1 MNDASTVKPE
11 AALVAGGSRGIG
23 RAVAFRLAEWGV
35 KTVIVNY
42 LENDAAADETRRGLE
57 ARGARC
63 VLAKANLAHPDEIDG
78 LFRTAADAV
87 PRLGVFVHCAALGAF
102 KPTRTTKPN
111 QWDLTMNVGARSF
124 LLCAEKCVGFMT
136 SGSIIAVSSLGSTR
150 VLPHY
155 GVIGVSKAALE
166 STVRYL
172 AVELAPMGIRVNAV
186 SAGLVRS
193 ESMEK
198 LFAADPAFHEVI
210 SRTPAGRVAE
220 PDDVADVV
228 VFLASPAARWIH
240 GQVILADGG
249 YSLV

>member
-1 MNDASTVKPE
+1 MTDTSGTIPE

-23 RAVAFRLAEWGV
+23 RAVALRLAEWGV
-35 KTVIVNY
+35 KTVVVNY
-42 LENDAAADETRRGLE
+42 LENDAAADETREALE

-63 VLAKANLAHPDEIDG
+63 VPARANLAHPEEIDG
-78 LFRTAADAV
+78 LFRAVANAV
-87 PRLGVFVHCAALGAF
+87 PKLGVFVHCAALGAF
-102 KPTRTTKPN
+102 KPAHTTKPN
-111 QWDLTMNVGARSF
+111 QWDLTMNVSARSF
-124 LLCAEKCVGFMT
+124 LLCAQKCVGLMT

-150 VLPHY
+150 VLPRY

-193 ESMEK
+193 GSTEK
-198 LFAADPAFHEVI
+198 ILASDAAFQEVL
-210 SRTPAGRVAE
+210 SRTPAGRIAE